1 VELSLIAEKSGLKIV
16 DDGSVI
22 LVYPYKTDE
31 TQTGL
36 YLPYDGKEE
45 IIAKPIEPAAVE
57 QPEQDKIT
65 AVRRDFDEK
74 RFYAG
79 IYGVFAMEGL
89 DEQQTKDKFTERI
102 SVDFDDS
109 GGFMLCAGY
118 VVNEYFTTEFQGEY
132 IASFDADFGDGN
144 NDELRVA
151 NLILNAKATYPGD
164 KFVPFAMFGL
174 GAMNA
179 HEDISYDE
187 AVSKTTDWGVAVLCG
202 VGLEMF
208 VSPDI
213 SLGIKTT
220 YTLGTGSTDHI
231 KYLSVSL
238 GAAYHF

>member
-1 VELSLIAEKSGLKIV
+1 
-16 DDGSVI
+16 
-22 LVYPYKTDE
+22 
-31 TQTGL
+31 
-36 YLPYDGKEE
+36 
-45 IIAKPIEPAAVE
+45 VE

-174 GAMNA
+174 GAMNG
-179 HEDISYDE
+179 IF
-187 AVSKTTDWGVAVLCG
+187 L
-202 VGLEMF
+202 F